1 MRTTELSGRAGKP
14 TNISQMLV
22 KLFLD
27 MEAIYPHIG
36 PISVVPSSRRAR
48 LTMFSRNL
56 PFTHTS
62 KRPKRAARTSPLGD
76 MFRVALVSVPLS
88 MMQTVTECATTNFM
102 PLFSVPP
109 PLSSNLDASES
120 LAIASSVAAC
130 FGQCSDPTPLLRC
143 AVADSADD
151 SRISGNAGHNASPA
165 NPLLLTILTCTP
177 MDWLPNCTGYL

>member
-62 KRPKRAARTSPLGD
+62 KRPKRAARI
-76 MFRVALVSVPLS
+76 SV
-88 MMQTVTECATTNFM
+88 QTVTECATTNFM